1 MSTLRISNIEAKA
14 NSSSPSVDEKLKF
27 TNSSGDVLVHVDG
40 KTSGITT
47 IGINTT
53 AESLK
58 FDSNNNIYSTG
69 IITATKFSGI
79 FDGSVTATTATFSGD
94 VSIGGT
100 LTYQDVT
107 NIDSVGV
114 ITARSD
120 IRGGRNLNVT
130 GITTLSDDVEFV
142 GQTAGITSVTW
153 DKSSGKLIFK
163 DNAKLVLGTGEDFT
177 MHHDGLGNTILQDDN
192 NLYIKGNSVYIQTN
206 QGEPSAF
213 FNYNGPVKLYYDGG
227 THTTPKLQTSGI
239 GVTVTGTVD
248 LDALSTTISDTALG
262 LFVYD
267 TSKDSDGGAWRKR
280 TQHCSWYS
288 ETFDSKRG
296 SKKEFPA
303 VALLVT
309 TNTRLNIYDADKP
322 DMPLWKSI
330 WFNDNGTSQ
339 YGASRPAALDGKIV
353 LGWTGVWPGLGVID
367 FIKDWAEFRDER
379 VSTGFNR
386 RVYNPLSASGSHD
399 MNSPFTLTTKT
410 PLVGEVVR
418 DVAITVLPNAPIDPD
433 TGLPTPTIAAATA
446 EGVSII
452 RDTGEVVNVYGTNTS
467 HDDANL
473 VRFGSDGSLY
483 AVWGHDGQGGQNAW
497 VNVFDTV
504 PSTSTG
510 ITVNN
515 KTGTEVDVDATYSV
529 QDLESGTPAQKNNLL
544 LTGHSDSN
552 NDIVAGT
559 NRKIDAIDAI
569 PDGFATGQEHGLA
582 IVAENKEDPSHGM
595 VAHITEKYNTG
606 WMHGEVRLVTLASTN
621 TTNIASSTLS
631 PNSASG
637 GPGMTEANNTNGWT
651 NGGMAT
657 FESSNTRASLGTYS
671 LHVTA
676 NTNGDNCYFSFA
688 TVVGKTYVISAK
700 LWVTHDSITL
710 KLGTSQGDG
719 NQYFESPAI
728 NANASWQVF
737 THQLVAETTTTYFNV
752 TESSTSQD
760 SDAYIDEVVVREGEL
775 GLNYGMMHRY
785 RGLQAYGTI
794 NRTAVATGAELVC
807 YSNFSNSN
815 YFRQEYNNALD
826 FGTGDFY
833 MMFWCNHTQN
843 DAYDVLME
851 RGYHNGSAYSGG
863 GWRLEM
869 GNDQNITLKNSASG
883 ASRAVVVADNVY
895 SKWQFICFVRKNKVG
910 YGYRNGVQD
919 ATTHA
924 WTEDL
929 DNSNA
934 VLHIGRTIPSGGGDA
949 DKTKL
954 SLLRIGKGAPSLE
967 QIKKIYTDESKLFAE
982 NAKCTL
988 YNGGS
993 GTDDSVKDI
1002 SYDTST
1008 DILHVG
1014 TPEGR
1019 SEFSGLNRINNTTTA
1034 VTNSVSASNGL
1045 VADE

>member
-14 NSSSPSVDEKLKF
+14 DASSPTVNEKLKF
-27 TNSSGDVLVHVDG
+27 TSSPSAGQDPLLHLDG
-40 KTSGITT
+40 LHAASGITT

-53 AESLK
+53 GNTITVKGNDVNFA
-58 FDSNNNIYSTG
+58 G
-69 IITATKFSGI
+69 IVTALKFSGPFTDLTI
-79 FDGSVTATTATFSGD
+79 NDDLIVSDGLTVSGIATF
-94 VSIGGT
+94 
-100 LTYQDVT
+100 
-107 NIDSVGV
+107 N
-114 ITARSD
+114 
-120 IRGGRNLNVT
+120 N
-130 GITTLSDDVEFV
+130 DVELV
-142 GQTAGITSVTW
+142 GPTAGITSAYW
-153 DKSSGKLIFK
+153 DKSANSLIFK
-163 DNAKLVLGTGEDFT
+163 DNSKSVFGTDSDVSIYNATNFHIEKTGTTGSGIRIHVPTNESIEFQQAQATVMATFT
-177 MHHDGLGNTILQDDN
+177 ANGSCSLYNNT
-192 NLYIKGNSVYIQTN
+192 
-206 QGEPSAF
+206 
-213 FNYNGPVKLYYDGG
+213 VKRIE
-227 THTTPKLQTSGI
+227 TSGI

-288 ETFDSKRG
+288 ETFDAKRG

-379 VSTGFNR
+379 VTTGFNR

-418 DVAITVLPNAPIDPD
+418 DVAITALPNAPIDPD

-473 VRFGSDGSLY
+473 VRFGTDGSLY
-483 AVWGHDGQGGQNAW
+483 AVWGMDNGATGNAW

-510 ITVNN
+510 ITVNTH
-515 KTGTEVDVDATYSV
+515 TGTEVDVDATYSV
-529 QDLESGTPAQKNNLL
+529 QDLETGTPAQKNNLL

-552 NDIVAGT
+552 NDIVASY

-569 PDGFATGQEHGLA
+569 PGGFATGQEHGLA

-595 VAHITEKYNTG
+595 VAHINEKYNTG

-621 TTNIASSTLS
+621 TANISSSTLS
-631 PNSASG
+631 PNSSTA
-637 GPGMTEANNTNGWT
+637 GPGMTETGSNNATPSGGWT

-657 FESSNTRASLGTYS
+657 FADSNTRSSLGSLS

-710 KLGTSQGDG
+710 KLGTTAQDG

-775 GLNYGMMHRY
+775 GLNHGMMHRY

-807 YSNFSNSN
+807 YSNFSNNN

-826 FGTGDFY
+826 FSTGDLY
-833 MMFWCNHTQN
+833 IMFWCNHTQN
-843 DAYDVLME
+843 DAYDMLME

-863 GWRLEM
+863 GWRIEM
-869 GNDQNITLKNSASG
+869 GNDQNITLKDSATG

-895 SKWQFICFVRKNKVG
+895 SKWQFVCFVRKNKVG
-910 YGYRNGVQD
+910 YGYRNGVQEP
-919 ATTHA
+919 TTHD
-924 WTEDL
+924 WTENL

-949 DKTKL
+949 DKSKL
-954 SLLRIGKGAPSLE
+954 SLLRIGKGAPSPE

-1034 VTNSVSASNGL
+1034 VTTCLSASNGL
-1045 VADE
+1045 VVDE

>member
-14 NSSSPSVDEKLKF
+14 DASSPTVNEKLKF
-27 TNSSGDVLVHVDG
+27 TSSPTAGQDPLLHLDG
-40 KTSGITT
+40 LNAASGITT

-53 AESLK
+53 GNTITVKGNDVNFA
-58 FDSNNNIYSTG
+58 G
-69 IITATKFSGI
+69 IVTALKFSGPFTDLTI
-79 FDGSVTATTATFSGD
+79 NDDLIVSDGLTVSGIATF
-94 VSIGGT
+94 
-100 LTYQDVT
+100 
-107 NIDSVGV
+107 N
-114 ITARSD
+114 
-120 IRGGRNLNVT
+120 N
-130 GITTLSDDVEFV
+130 DVEFV
-142 GQTAGITSVTW
+142 GPTAGITSVTW
-153 DKSSGKLIFK
+153 DKSANKLIFK
-163 DNAKLVLGTGEDFT
+163 DNSKLVLGTGEDFT
-177 MHHDGLGNTILQDDN
+177 MYHDGLGNTILQDDN
-192 NLYIKGNSVYIQTN
+192 NFYIKGNSVYIQAN
-206 QGEPSAF
+206 QGEPSAYF
-213 FNYNGPVKLYYDGG
+213 SYNGPVKLYYDGG

-239 GVTVTGTVD
+239 GITVTGTID
-248 LDALSTTISDTALG
+248 LDTISTTISDTALG

-309 TNTRLNIYDADKP
+309 MSTRLNIYDADKP

-330 WFNDNGTSQ
+330 WFNDNGTSA
-339 YGASRPAALDGKIV
+339 YGTSRPAALDGKIV

-452 RDTGEVVNVYGTNTS
+452 RDTGEVVNVFGTNTS

-473 VRFGSDGSLY
+473 VRFGTDGSLY
-483 AVWGHDGQGGQNAW
+483 AVWGMDNGGTGNAW

-510 ITVNN
+510 ITVNTH
-515 KTGTEVDVDATYSV
+515 TGTEVDVDATYSV
-529 QDLESGTPAQKNNLL
+529 QDLETGTPAQKNNLL
-544 LTGHSDSN
+544 LTGHSSSN
-552 NDIVAGT
+552 NDIVASY

-569 PDGFATGQEHGLA
+569 PGGFATGQEHGLA

-595 VAHITEKYNTG
+595 VAHINEKYNTG

-621 TTNIASSTLS
+621 TANISSSTLS
-631 PNSASG
+631 PNSSTAG
-637 GPGMTEANNTNGWT
+637 HGMTETGTNGQAPVGGWT

-657 FESSNTRASLGTYS
+657 FADSNTRSSLGSLS

-710 KLGTSQGDG
+710 KLGTTAQDG

-728 NANASWQVF
+728 GTSASWQVF

-775 GLNYGMMHRY
+775 GLNYGLMHRY

-807 YSNFSNSN
+807 YSNFSNTN

-833 MMFWCNHTQN
+833 IMFWCNHTQN
-843 DAYDVLME
+843 DAYDMLME

-863 GWRLEM
+863 GWRIEM
-869 GNDQNITLKNSASG
+869 GNDQNITLKDSATG
-883 ASRAVVVADNVY
+883 ASRAAVVADNVY
-895 SKWQFICFVRKNKVG
+895 GKWQFVCFVRKNKVG
-910 YGYRNGVQD
+910 YGYRNGVQEP
-919 ATTHA
+919 TTQD
-924 WTEDL
+924 WTDNL

-954 SLLRIGKGAPSLE
+954 SLLRIGKGAPSPE

-1034 VTNSVSASNGL
+1034 VTTCLSASNGL
-1045 VADE
+1045 VVDE

>member
-27 TNSSGDVLVHVDG
+27 TNSSGDVLVHLDG

-79 FDGSVTATTATFSGD
+79 IDATTASFSGN
-94 VSIGGT
+94 VSIAGT

-107 NIDSVGV
+107 NIDSVGIV
-114 ITARSD
+114 TARSD

-130 GITTLSDDVEFV
+130 GLSTFSDHIRIVDSKKLLL
-142 GQTAGITSVTW
+142 GSLAAGDCQFI
-153 DKSSGKLIFK
+153 
-163 DNAKLVLGTGEDFT
+163 
-177 MHHDGLGNTILQDDN
+177 HDGNDTFIQNKTGDLKIANNVAGDVGGNIIIQAMN
-192 NLYIKGNSVYIQTN
+192 GENSINCVHDAQV
-206 QGEPSAF
+206 ELS
-213 FNYNGPVKLYYDGG
+213 YNGTKRIS
-227 THTTPKLQTSGI
+227 TSGI
-239 GVTVTGTVD
+239 GVTVTGTID
-248 LDALSTTISDTALG
+248 LDTISKSISDTALG

-309 TNTRLNIYDADKP
+309 TNTRLNIYDADKT

-379 VSTGFNR
+379 VTTGFNR
-386 RVYNPLSASGSHD
+386 RVYNPLGVSGSHD

-418 DVAITVLPNAPIDPD
+418 DVAITALPNAPIDPD

-452 RDTGEVVNVYGTNTS
+452 TDTGKVVNVYGTNTS

-473 VRFGSDGSLY
+473 VRFGTDGSLY
-483 AVWGHDGQGGQNAW
+483 AVWGMDNGATGNAW

-510 ITVNN
+510 ITVNTH
-515 KTGTEVDVDATYSV
+515 TGTEVDVDATYSV
-529 QDLESGTPAQKNNLL
+529 QDLETGTPTHKNNLL

-569 PDGFATGQEHGLA
+569 PGGFATGQEHGLA

-621 TTNIASSTLS
+621 TANIVSSTLS
-631 PNSASG
+631 PNSCTA
-637 GPGMTEANNTNGWT
+637 GPGMTETGSNGQTPSGGWT

-657 FESSNTRASLGTYS
+657 FEDSNTRSSLGSLS

-688 TVVGKTYVISAK
+688 TVVGKTYVVSAK
-700 LWVTHDSITL
+700 LWVTHDSITI
-710 KLGTSQGDG
+710 KLGTTAQDG

-728 NANASWQVF
+728 GTSASWQVF

-807 YSNFSNSN
+807 YSNFSNNN

-826 FGTGDFY
+826 FGTDDFY

-843 DAYDVLME
+843 DAYDMIME

-863 GWRLEM
+863 GWRIEM
-869 GNDQNITLKNSASG
+869 GNDQNITLKDSASG

-895 SKWQFICFVRKNKVG
+895 SKWQFVCFVRKSKVG
-910 YGYRNGVQD
+910 YGYRNGVQEP
-919 ATTHA
+919 TTYA
-924 WTEDL
+924 WT
-929 DNSNA
+929 DNLTNTNA

-954 SLLRIGKGAPSLE
+954 ALLRIGKGAPSPE

-1019 SEFSGLNRINNTTTA
+1019 SEFSRLNRINNTTTA
-1034 VTNSVSASNGL
+1034 VTTSVSASNGL

>member
-27 TNSSGDVLVHVDG
+27 TNSSGDVLVHLDG

-47 IGINTT
+47 IGFNTT
-53 AESLK
+53 GESLR
-58 FDSNNNIYSTG
+58 FDDNNNIYSTG

-79 FDGSVTATTATFSGD
+79 IDATTATFSGD

-107 NIDSVGV
+107 NIDSVGI

-120 IRGGRNLNVT
+120 IRGGRNLNIT
-130 GITTLSDDVEFV
+130 GLSTFSDTIRIADSKKILL
-142 GQTAGITSVTW
+142 GNLAAGDCQFI
-153 DKSSGKLIFK
+153 
-163 DNAKLVLGTGEDFT
+163 
-177 MHHDGLGNTILQDDN
+177 HDGNDTFIQNKTGDLKIANNVAGDVGGNIIIQAMN
-192 NLYIKGNSVYIQTN
+192 GENSINCVHDAQV
-206 QGEPSAF
+206 ELS
-213 FNYNGPVKLYYDGG
+213 YNGTKRIS
-227 THTTPKLQTSGI
+227 TSGI

-248 LDALSTTISDTALG
+248 LDTLSTTISDTALG

-386 RVYNPLSASGSHD
+386 RVYNPLGVSGSHD

-418 DVAITVLPNAPIDPD
+418 DVAITALPNAPIDPD

-452 RDTGEVVNVYGTNTS
+452 TDTGEVVNIYGTNTS

-483 AVWGHDGQGGQNAW
+483 AVWGMDNGATGNAW
-497 VNVFDTV
+497 VNVFDRI
-504 PSTSTG
+504 PNNSTG
-510 ITVNN
+510 ITVNQ
-515 KTGTEVDVDATYSV
+515 KTGTNADVDATYSV
-529 QDLESGTPAQKNNLL
+529 QDLETGTPTHKNNLL

-569 PDGFATGQEHGLA
+569 PGGFATGQEHGLA

-621 TTNIASSTLS
+621 TANISSSTLS
-631 PNSASG
+631 PNSATAG
-637 GPGMTEANNTNGWT
+637 HGMTEGNNLNGWT

-657 FESSNTRASLGTYS
+657 FQSSSTRASLGSYS
-671 LHVTA
+671 MHITA
-676 NTNGDNCYFSFA
+676 DTNGDNCYFSFA
-688 TVVGKTYVISAK
+688 TVVGKTYVVSAK
-700 LWVTHDSITL
+700 LWVTHDSITI
-710 KLGTSQGDG
+710 KLGTSAQDG
-719 NQYFESPAI
+719 NQYFESPPI
-728 NANASWQVF
+728 GTSASWQVF

-826 FGTGDFY
+826 FGTDDFY

-843 DAYDVLME
+843 DAYDMIME

-863 GWRLEM
+863 GWRIEM
-869 GNDQNITLKNSASG
+869 GNDQNITLKDSASG
-883 ASRAVVVADNVY
+883 GSRAVVVADNVY
-895 SKWQFICFVRKNKVG
+895 SKWQFVCFVRKSKVG
-910 YGYRNGVQD
+910 YGYRNGVQEP
-919 ATTHA
+919 TTYA
-924 WTEDL
+924 WT
-929 DNSNA
+929 DNLTNTNA

-954 SLLRIGKGAPSLE
+954 ALLRIGKGAPSPE

-1034 VTNSVSASNGL
+1034 VTNCLSASNGL
-1045 VADE
+1045 VVDE

>member
-1 MSTLRISNIEAKA
+1 MPNLVGIGNSQVPTNAMLGGLAYQDPAHANLTDVEIENISAIKARISKTVAHF
-14 NSSSPSVDEKLKF
+14 NS
-27 TNSSGDVLVHVDG
+27 
-40 KTSGITT
+40 I
-47 IGINTT
+47 
-53 AESLK
+53 
-58 FDSNNNIYSTG
+58 
-69 IITATKFSGI
+69 
-79 FDGSVTATTATFSGD
+79 
-94 VSIGGT
+94 
-100 LTYQDVT
+100 
-107 NIDSVGV
+107 
-114 ITARSD
+114 
-120 IRGGRNLNVT
+120 
-130 GITTLSDDVEFV
+130 
-142 GQTAGITSVTW
+142 
-153 DKSSGKLIFK
+153 
-163 DNAKLVLGTGEDFT
+163 
-177 MHHDGLGNTILQDDN
+177 
-192 NLYIKGNSVYIQTN
+192 
-206 QGEPSAF
+206 
-213 FNYNGPVKLYYDGG
+213 
-227 THTTPKLQTSGI
+227 
-239 GVTVTGTVD
+239 
-248 LDALSTTISDTALG
+248 
-262 LFVYD
+262 FVYD

-309 TNTRLNIYDADKP
+309 TNTRLNIYDADKT

-379 VSTGFNR
+379 VTTGFNR
-386 RVYNPLSASGSHD
+386 RVYNPLGASGAHD

-418 DVAITVLPNAPIDPD
+418 DVAITALPNAPIDPD

-452 RDTGEVVNVYGTNTS
+452 TDTGKVVNVYGTNTS

-473 VRFGSDGSLY
+473 VRFGTDGSLY
-483 AVWGHDGQGGQNAW
+483 AVWGMDNGATGNAW
-497 VNVFDTV
+497 VNVFNTV

-510 ITVNN
+510 ITVNQ

-529 QDLESGTPAQKNNLL
+529 QDLETGTPTHKNNLL

-569 PDGFATGQEHGLA
+569 PGGFATGQEHGLA

-621 TTNIASSTLS
+621 TANIVSSTLS
-631 PNSASG
+631 PNSCTA
-637 GPGMTEANNTNGWT
+637 GPGMTETGSNGQTPSGGWT

-657 FESSNTRASLGTYS
+657 FEDSNTRSSLGSLS

-688 TVVGKTYVISAK
+688 TVVGKTYVVSAK
-700 LWVTHDSITL
+700 LWVTHDSITI
-710 KLGTSQGDG
+710 KLGTTAQDG

-728 NANASWQVF
+728 GTSASWQVF

-807 YSNFSNSN
+807 YSNFSNNN

-826 FGTGDFY
+826 FGTDDFY

-843 DAYDVLME
+843 DAYDMIME

-863 GWRLEM
+863 GWRIEM
-869 GNDQNITLKNSASG
+869 GNDQNITLKDSASG

-895 SKWQFICFVRKNKVG
+895 SKWQFVCFVRKSKVG
-910 YGYRNGVQD
+910 YGYRNGVQEP
-919 ATTHA
+919 TTYA
-924 WTEDL
+924 WT
-929 DNSNA
+929 DNLTNTNA

-954 SLLRIGKGAPSLE
+954 ALLRIGKGAPSPE

-1019 SEFSGLNRINNTTTA
+1019 SEFSRLNRINNTTTA
-1034 VTNSVSASNGL
+1034 VTTSVSASNGL